1 MLNPRTPI
9 HSFSVYLLIVKI
21 APALATDGLKVV
33 ESQFHY
39 RCLQEVLVSGLPLPS
54 GFSWMRRGAER
65 ERERERSGFAAC
77 TSKRSDWI

>member
-1 MLNPRTPI
+1 MNPHTPI
-9 HSFSVYLLIVKI
+9 HSFSVYLVIVKI

-54 GFSWMRRGAER
+54 GFSWVRR
-65 ERERERSGFAAC
+65 ERERDQGLPPAQANEVLGYDR
-77 TSKRSDWI
+77 